1 MLKTVFEIAQA
12 VQNGTLTAVQ
22 AVTDSLQ
29 KIKELNTQIN
39 AFVEVWPEEAL
50 ARAAEIDA
58 RRARGEKLG
67 PLAGV
72 PIGIKDNILYK
83 GHKATCC
90 SKMLAN
96 YVAPYNSTVVEKLL
110 AADAVLVG
118 RTNMDE
124 FAMGSSNQTS
134 VYGPAHNPVN
144 FDRVPGGSSGGSAAA
159 VAAGMV
165 PAALGTDTG
174 GSVRQPASFCGV
186 VGIKPGYGRISRYG
200 IVAFSSGADQVGV
213 LASDVKG
220 AALMLEVL
228 CGRDVN
234 DSTSLEA
241 QVPAF
246 SKNFTANICG
256 LKVGMPKGFLD
267 DLGEEV
273 KVKILAAAEKL
284 KSLGAELI
292 DIEVPHAKYSAPCYY
307 IITSA
312 EASSNLARFDGIRYG
327 YGDKTATNLNDY
339 YEFSRAPFGPEV
351 KKRII
356 IGATALKAENYE
368 VCYLQALKVRE
379 LIKQDFA
386 KAFEKVDVILTPTS
400 PTTAFA
406 LGAHADNPLAVY
418 LADLYTC
425 QGNIGGLAGISVPC
439 GTDKEGLPVGLQLY
453 GPILQEEKILNAAY
467 HFEKAL

>member
-1 MLKTVFEIAQA
+1 MKNVFEIASA
-12 VQNGTLTAVQ
+12 VQSGKMTARE
-22 AVTDSLQ
+22 AVLYSLQ
-29 KIKELNTQIN
+29 KIKELNPQIN

-50 ARAAEIDA
+50 KRADEIDA
-58 RRARGEKLG
+58 RREKGEKLG
-67 PLAGV
+67 LLAGV
-72 PIGIKDNILYK
+72 PVGIKDNILYK

-90 SKMLAN
+90 SKMLEN

-110 AADAVLVG
+110 VADAVIVG

-134 VYGPAHNPVN
+134 VYGPVHNPVD

-200 IVAFSSGADQVGV
+200 VVAFSSGADQVGV
-213 LASDVKG
+213 LAADVQS
-220 AALMLEVL
+220 AALLLEAL

-234 DSTSLEA
+234 DSTSLAEP
-241 QVPAF
+241 VPAF
-246 SKNFTANICG
+246 SQNFTPDIKG

-267 DLGEEV
+267 NLGEEV
-273 KVKILAAAEKL
+273 KEKILAAAEKL
-284 KSLGAELI
+284 KTLGAQLVEV
-292 DIEVPHAKYSAPCYY
+292 DVPHAKYSAPCYY

-327 YGDKTATNLNDY
+327 YQAKDAKDLNDQ
-339 YEFSRAPFGPEV
+339 YELDRAPFGPEV

-356 IGATALKAENYE
+356 IGSTALRAENYE
-368 VCYLQALKVRE
+368 ACYLQAVKVRE
-379 LIKQDFA
+379 LIKRDFA
-386 KAFEKVDVILTPTS
+386 EAFKNVDVILTPTS
-400 PTTAFA
+400 PTTAFT
-406 LGAHADNPLAVY
+406 LGAHKDNPLAVY

-439 GTDKEGLPVGLQLY
+439 GNDKLGLPVGLQFY

>member
-1 MLKTVFEIAQA
+1 MKTVLEIAKA
-12 VQNGTLTAVQ
+12 VSSGTVSAREVVQ
-22 AVTDSLQ
+22 EALDTIAQ
-29 KIKELNTQIN
+29 KNPQIN
-39 AFVEVWPEEAL
+39 AFVEVWAEEAL
-50 ARAAEIDA
+50 KRADELDN

-67 PLAGV
+67 ALAGV
-72 PIGIKDNILYK
+72 PVGIKDNILYK

-96 YVAPYNSTVVEKLL
+96 YVAPYNSTVVERLL
-110 AADAVLVG
+110 AADAVIVG

-134 VYGPAHNPVN
+134 VCGAVHNPV
-144 FDRVPGGSSGGSAAA
+144 DLTRVPGGSSGGSAAA

-200 IVAFSSGADQVGV
+200 VVAFSSGADQVGV
-213 LASDVKG
+213 ITSDVPG
-220 AALMLEVL
+220 AAKMLEVL
-228 CGRDVN
+228 CGRDAN
-234 DSTSLEA
+234 DSTSLNDE
-241 QVPAF
+241 VPAF
-246 SKNFTANICG
+246 SQNFTTDIKG

-267 DLGEEV
+267 NLGKEV
-273 KVKILAAAEKL
+273 KEKILAAAEKL
-284 KSLGAELI
+284 KSLGAELV
-292 DIEVPHAKYSAPCYY
+292 DVEVPHAKYSAPCYY

-339 YEFSRAPFGPEV
+339 YELSRAPFGPEV
-351 KKRII
+351 KKRIV
-356 IGATALKAENYE
+356 IGATALKAENYAQ
-368 VCYLQALKVRE
+368 CYLQAVKVRE

-400 PTTAFA
+400 PTTAFT
-406 LGAHADNPLAVY
+406 LGAHKDDPLAVY

-439 GTDKEGLPVGLQLY
+439 GKDSQGLPVGLQFY